1 MNDEIRTIVGDLRNR
16 LERLYAKDLHRVVL
30 YGSHCRSGATVES
43 DIDVL
48 VVLSGE
54 VNAAQEISRTI
65 DDVSE
70 ISLRHN
76 VVISC
81 MFISRDEYEKGQG
94 PLLTNVQREG
104 IAI

>member
-1 MNDEIRTIVGDLRNR
+1 MNDKIRNIIGDLRGR
-16 LERLYAKDLHRVVL
+16 LERLYTRDLHKIVL
-30 YGSHCRSGATVES
+30 YGSHCRNDATSES

-65 DDVSE
+65 EDVSE
-70 ISLRHN
+70 ISLQHN

-81 MFISRDEYEKGQG
+81 MFISQEEYEKGQG
-94 PLLTNVQREG
+94 RFSQAE
-104 IAI
+104 